1 MPTISAVGKRS
12 PTSTTTIESSYSR
25 TIMFLPI
32 SPSPPSGRT
41 RRVPGTRWP
50 RGPRNRPSGPGRPE
64 QPVALERAPDLRL
77 LLLVGLDER
86 QAQAADAVAGH
97 VQRRLDRDRVRRD
110 RHRLEDTAQRAVD
123 PRALLG
129 LVDHPP
135 HLLADDV
142 ARDADPA
149 DAADVERAGEDV
161 VVAGVEAEAV
171 DRREGLVAGLL
182 DVVDALDLGE
192 LREDVVRHVER
203 RAGGDVV
210 EDHRLVG
217 GPRDL
222 LEVAPEAPAVGLVV
236 VRRDRQHRVGP
247 DLGRA
252 RGHHARVVGVVGAR
266 ARHDRRAVGAL
277 LDRELDEPQVLLVA
291 QRRRLAGRAADDD
304 AVGAVRAEVSHEV
317 DERVLV
323 DLQIVVER
331 RDDRRQDRPQ
341 ISHAA
346 DRIKPVRRLPCGIVP
361 DLTVEVVAVRYAPD
375 EGDFAVLA
383 GVSDEG
389 DEVVLTGAL
398 AHVHAGE
405 SVDVTG
411 DWRTHPRHGAQFAVE
426 RVRVRQPESEA
437 AVLAYLH
444 SIKHVGIPA
453 AAWLVERHGLDG
465 VLDAID
471 RDPDRALREAP
482 GIGPGRIRA
491 AVRSWEDQRELRAVR
506 LFLEGHGVP
515 AGAAARIYRA
525 LGPGCVEMLQTD
537 PYATT
542 EVEGIGFAT
551 ADALA
556 RALGTPLDAPSR
568 IDAGL
573 RHALREAENDG
584 HCHLP
589 RGELLERSRRM
600 LGVDPADQ
608 LDELAARGKLVV
620 EDDLVFDPVMHAIEP
635 RPARAVAQLVD
646 SPAALRRRRGDAFER
661 PTAGDFVPTDDQWR
675 AVMNAVEHR
684 ISILTGLPGTGKTQT
699 MRALVDLMREQKRS
713 VRLCAPTGKAA
724 QRLGE
729 LTGPEARTI
738 HRLLEYVPG
747 EGFARGPDDPIPG
760 LDLLIVD
767 EASMLSVRLAD
778 ALLGAV
784 GPRTHVLL
792 VGDVDQLAPVGP
804 GRVLEDLIDSGVVP
818 TVRLTEIFRQ
828 AARSLIVRAAHAI
841 NAGQPLPTTAGDG
854 DIRDFFVIDRSAP
867 AAIFEDVCDI
877 AVRRLPAAYG
887 LDPAREILVLSP
899 MHKGPLG
906 IAALN
911 AELRRRLN
919 ADGAPIAGLPF
930 RVGDRFV
937 QRRNDHEHQ
946 LMNGETGV
954 VVAGDD
960 EDDER
965 V

>member
-1 MPTISAVGKRS
+1 
-12 PTSTTTIESSYSR
+12 
-25 TIMFLPI
+25 
-32 SPSPPSGRT
+32 
-41 RRVPGTRWP
+41 
-50 RGPRNRPSGPGRPE
+50 
-64 QPVALERAPDLRL
+64 
-77 LLLVGLDER
+77 
-86 QAQAADAVAGH
+86 
-97 VQRRLDRDRVRRD
+97 
-110 RHRLEDTAQRAVD
+110 
-123 PRALLG
+123 
-129 LVDHPP
+129 
-135 HLLADDV
+135 
-142 ARDADPA
+142 
-149 DAADVERAGEDV
+149 
-161 VVAGVEAEAV
+161 
-171 DRREGLVAGLL
+171 
-182 DVVDALDLGE
+182 
-192 LREDVVRHVER
+192 
-203 RAGGDVV
+203 
-210 EDHRLVG
+210 
-217 GPRDL
+217 
-222 LEVAPEAPAVGLVV
+222 
-236 VRRDRQHRVGP
+236 
-247 DLGRA
+247 
-252 RGHHARVVGVVGAR
+252 
-266 ARHDRRAVGAL
+266 
-277 LDRELDEPQVLLVA
+277 VA
-291 QRRRLAGRAADDD
+291 Q
-304 AVGAVRAEVSHEV
+304 EV
-317 DERVLV
+317 DERLLV
-323 DLQIVVER
+323 DLEIVVER
-331 RDDRRQDRPQ
+331 RDDRREDRPQ
-341 ISHAA
+341 VTHAA
-346 DRIKPVRRLPCGIVP
+346 HRIKPVRQLPSDAVQE
-361 DLTVEVVAVRYAPD
+361 LTVEVTAVRYALE

-389 DEVVLTGAL
+389 EEVVLTGAL
-398 AHVHAGE
+398 GHVHAGE

-411 DWRTHPRHGAQFAVE
+411 DWRTHPRHGPQFAVE
-426 RVRVRQPESEA
+426 RVRVREPTSEV

-444 SIKHVGIPA
+444 SIKHVGIRA
-453 AAWLVERHGLDG
+453 AAWLVDRYG
-465 VLDAID
+465 VEAVLEEID
-471 RDPDRALREAP
+471 RDPERALREAP
-482 GIGPGRIRA
+482 GIGKQRIRA

-525 LGPGCVEMLQTD
+525 LGPGCVEMLRTD

-556 RALGTPLDAPSR
+556 RALGTPPDAPAR

-573 RHALREAENDG
+573 RHALRQAEDDG

-589 RGELLERSRRM
+589 RAELLERARRL
-600 LGVDPADQ
+600 LGADPEDR
-608 LDELAARGKLVV
+608 LDELAASGRLVV
-620 EDDLVFDPVMHAIEP
+620 EDDRVYDPVMHGIE
-635 RPARAVAQLVD
+635 RRLARSVRALIE
-646 SPAALRRRRGDAFER
+646 SGPALRRRPGDSFER
-661 PTAGDFVPTDDQWR
+661 PASGDFVPTDDQWQ
-675 AVMNAVEHR
+675 AVRNAIEHR
-684 ISILTGLPGTGKTQT
+684 LSILTGLPGTGKTQT
-699 MRALVDLMREQKRS
+699 MRALVELMRAQRRS
-713 VRLCAPTGKAA
+713 VQLCAPTGKAA
-724 QRLGE
+724 RRLGE
-729 LTGPEARTI
+729 LTGAEASTI

-804 GRVLEDLIDSGVVP
+804 GRVLEDLIESGVVP

-841 NAGQPLPTTAGDG
+841 NAGQPPPTVAGEE
-854 DIRDFFVIDRSAP
+854 DIRDFFVIERSAP

-906 IAALN
+906 IEALN

-960 EDDER
+960 EEER
-965 V
+965 VTLHCDDGRVLRIPYNSCATLELGYCLSIHRAQGSQNRAVVMVLSAAHAVMLTRNLLYTGLTRAQELAVMVGERRALAIGLRRTDAARRHTRLAQLVAG